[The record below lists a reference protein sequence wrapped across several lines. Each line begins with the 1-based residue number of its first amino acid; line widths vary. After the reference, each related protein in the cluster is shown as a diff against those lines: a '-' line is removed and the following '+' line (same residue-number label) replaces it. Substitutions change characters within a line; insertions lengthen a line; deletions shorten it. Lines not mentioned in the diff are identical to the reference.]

1 MSKYRLSTGS
11 SSLTVSEEAI
21 AVSVMNLPKE
31 ERYPVKSFFVH
42 DSYLLLIP
50 YTLPPGPLYII
61 EPD

>member
-31 ERYPVKSFFVH
+31 ERYPIKSFFVH
-42 DSYLLLIP
+42 ETKVPIYC
-50 YTLPPGPLYII
+50 
-61 EPD
+61 